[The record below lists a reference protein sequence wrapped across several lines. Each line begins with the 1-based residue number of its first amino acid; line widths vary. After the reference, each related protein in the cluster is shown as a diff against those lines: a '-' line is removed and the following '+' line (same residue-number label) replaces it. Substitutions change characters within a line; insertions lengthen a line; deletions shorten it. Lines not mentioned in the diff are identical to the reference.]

1 MKLYRYLKIYTIGA
15 LFLIPESKAQ
25 ISQSLYKQL
34 PASIKPKD
42 ADSLR
47 ISEVNCLLK
56 HWFEYAHWD
65 RTQHAEMDRICRTHA
80 GRHKLIDNTDEQV
93 DFLHSVCSYLYYS
106 TSYAQERDE
115 RLKDQYEL
123 SASQQALLGLYYCEI
138 FLKKFKNITL
148 PDKHFLSNIYLFK
161 AHFLMA
167 IEKHAD
173 AYHALVVSRNIARK
187 AGKPT
192 SESVALSSMG
202 FLVETLG
209 LCDLA
214 IRHYDQS
221 YEALKNEPIQNKWV
235 TGQRVYLYY
244 SKQRTYFARYIRK
257 NNPSLLDSIQN
268 LHNNI
273 IKLDRI
279 YNGGMQAGS
288 HLAMAG
294 VNYCTGHYDQAI
306 AHVDTARSIYPN
318 LKARGLE
325 ENALAFKAVSL
336 IKLGKI
342 RVGKKMISDMNFTMV
357 NNPIIERILNDLYE
371 IEQQDGNHKKAMQY
385 QQILITH
392 LKRKSM
398 LDLRG
403 RSLEMEQFY
412 KVREQQTKI
421 DNLNVIQRRNTSIS
435 ILLLLILI
443 IVSAVIYYRY
453 TLGKTN
459 GKKLIN
465 QVEKMTHLHA
475 VQIAEAKNLERK
487 KMAQDLHD
495 DLSASLAA
503 NMNYLRLRA
512 IQASSEREKQNSLAL
527 LDMLQDSYDRVRKKS
542 HTMYWEQKTE
552 GFIRRLEQM
561 VDVLF
566 FGTDTKISLVSDID
580 NFELNAEAKET
591 VLLILKETIT
601 NIIRHANASEA
612 EITFYLEADSLI
624 LDIAD
629 NGRGL
634 KKKKNANSLGFE
646 SLQKRIGDLNGIL
659 KISQNQP
666 SGTIVSCSFPLGLVG
681 NFKYRTESPNIF

>member
-1 MKLYRYLKIYTIGA
+1 
-15 LFLIPESKAQ
+15 
-25 ISQSLYKQL
+25 
-34 PASIKPKD
+34 
-42 ADSLR
+42 
-47 ISEVNCLLK
+47 
-56 HWFEYAHWD
+56 
-65 RTQHAEMDRICRTHA
+65 
-80 GRHKLIDNTDEQV
+80 
-93 DFLHSVCSYLYYS
+93 
-106 TSYAQERDE
+106 
-115 RLKDQYEL
+115 
-123 SASQQALLGLYYCEI
+123 
-138 FLKKFKNITL
+138 
-148 PDKHFLSNIYLFK
+148 
-161 AHFLMA
+161 
-167 IEKHAD
+167 
-173 AYHALVVSRNIARK
+173 
-187 AGKPT
+187 
-192 SESVALSSMG
+192 
-202 FLVETLG
+202 
-209 LCDLA
+209 
-214 IRHYDQS
+214 
-221 YEALKNEPIQNKWV
+221 
-235 TGQRVYLYY
+235 
-244 SKQRTYFARYIRK
+244 
-257 NNPSLLDSIQN
+257 
-268 LHNNI
+268 
-273 IKLDRI
+273 
-279 YNGGMQAGS
+279 
-288 HLAMAG
+288 
-294 VNYCTGHYDQAI
+294 
-306 AHVDTARSIYPN
+306 
-318 LKARGLE
+318 
-325 ENALAFKAVSL
+325 
-336 IKLGKI
+336 
-342 RVGKKMISDMNFTMV
+342 
-357 NNPIIERILNDLYE
+357 
-371 IEQQDGNHKKAMQY
+371 
-385 QQILITH
+385 
-392 LKRKSM
+392 M

-421 DNLNVIQRRNTSIS
+421 DNLNSIQRRNTSIS

-512 IQASSEREKQNSLAL
+512 IQASSEKEKENSLAL
-527 LDMLQDSYDRVRKKS
+527 LNMLQESYDRVRKKS

-580 NFELNAEAKET
+580 NFELNTEAKET

-612 EITFYLEADSLI
+612 EITFYLEPDSLI
-624 LDIAD
+624 LDITN

-634 KKKKNANSLGFE
+634 KKKNNANSLGFE

-681 NFKYRTESPNIF
+681 NFKYQTESPNIF